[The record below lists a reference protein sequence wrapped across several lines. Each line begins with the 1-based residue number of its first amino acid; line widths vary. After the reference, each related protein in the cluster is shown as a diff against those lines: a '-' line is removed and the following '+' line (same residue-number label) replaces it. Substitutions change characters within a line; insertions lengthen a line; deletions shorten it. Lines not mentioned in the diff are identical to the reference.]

1 MARSQLHARPSLS
14 GWRTDQILLGAL
26 QHASG
31 AALVLAAW
39 VLLLIDQ
46 GRPGASALLPG
57 MLIFGL
63 SAANQLRFRAVLERA
78 VALTGAWTL
87 LAPWM
92 LGFATNDVA
101 TWAHVTLG
109 GLTLAS
115 ALAWLNLGRKP

>member
-1 MARSQLHARPSLS
+1 MAHANPHAPPSPP
-14 GWRTDQILLGAL
+14 GWRTDEILLGAL
-26 QHASG
+26 QHAAG

-57 MLIFGL
+57 MLISGL

-78 VALTGAWTL
+78 VALAGAWTV

-92 LGFATNDVA
+92 LGFAANDLA

-109 GLTLAS
+109 GVTLAS
-115 ALAWLNLGRKP
+115 ALAWLKLARKP